1 MKVVKFEGSSVCEKR
16 AAARR
21 RAIPNLKR
29 NFAISSFSLPH
40 LMVDVA
46 GRYQT
51 KQIKNSIEVM
61 DFLRRQHEIQTRQEI
76 RQMPTREF

>member
-1 MKVVKFEGSSVCEKR
+1 
-16 AAARR
+16 
-21 RAIPNLKR
+21 
-29 NFAISSFSLPH
+29 
-40 LMVDVA
+40 MVDVA